1 MDVLLTLV
9 TPVGLVSL
17 LILGGGVFILVI
29 AALGGWGERTAG
41 PYARIF
47 LGVVG
52 TIITIFGI
60 ISVFIVVYPVI
71 HPNIVMIKDDLGI
84 YSSEP
89 IPTPQTIPIPNPYPY
104 NSSNFFKSLKTMST
118 LLLLIILATLGVFVS
133 ISKFFQEEVNKD
145 KK

>member
-1 MDVLLTLV
+1 MDVLLALV
-9 TPVGLVSL
+9 TPVGLISL
-17 LILGGGVFILVI
+17 LILGGGIFILVV
-29 AALGGWGERTAG
+29 ASLGGWGERTAG

-47 LGVVG
+47 LGVLG

-89 IPTPQTIPIPNPYPY
+89 TPTPQTTPI
-104 NSSNFFKSLKTMST
+104 SNLFKSLTTMFE

-133 ISKFFQEEVNKD
+133 ISKFFQEETKIY